1 MVKSTN
7 TITLKTIHKRVAS
20 HRYEFCKF
28 WTFFALRANFS
39 VNAVLEQT
47 PFSNFTL
54 FKMLK

>member
-1 MVKSTN
+1 MVKSIN
-7 TITLKTIHKRVAS
+7 TITLRPFTRELPVTDMNFVNFS
-20 HRYEFCKF
+20 
-28 WTFFALRANFS
+28 TFFALRANFS